1 MVAEIHTDK
10 TEDERKRGIDELSF
24 STVDDEEIVK
34 QIKRKK
40 LDETSEKRLMEDVLA
55 MSKILTQP
63 TDTSEESEENTENN
77 EILNAV
83 RKLIGCFQPAIREC
97 PDIITEGMIRV
108 SKTFPKQ
115 KKEIFKITILSVT
128 DDATAEVLKM
138 DIEKNDYDIE
148 QLCNILYAEIMNRMS
163 RMCTDCHKYYS
174 IGLDE
179 EIKIICKVGK
189 YFCTETIPKDDLY
202 ILVLQQLQ

>member
-1 MVAEIHTDK
+1 MSVVAEIHTDK

-63 TDTSEESEENTENN
+63 TDTSEESEENIENN

-83 RKLIGCFQPAIREC
+83 RKLIGCFHPAIREC
-97 PDIITEGMIRV
+97 LDIITEGMVRV
-108 SKTFPKQ
+108 SKTF
-115 KKEIFKITILSVT
+115 T
-128 DDATAEVLKM
+128 
-138 DIEKNDYDIE
+138 N
-148 QLCNILYAEIMNRMS
+148 
-163 RMCTDCHKYYS
+163 
-174 IGLDE
+174 
-179 EIKIICKVGK
+179 
-189 YFCTETIPKDDLY
+189 
-202 ILVLQQLQ
+202 